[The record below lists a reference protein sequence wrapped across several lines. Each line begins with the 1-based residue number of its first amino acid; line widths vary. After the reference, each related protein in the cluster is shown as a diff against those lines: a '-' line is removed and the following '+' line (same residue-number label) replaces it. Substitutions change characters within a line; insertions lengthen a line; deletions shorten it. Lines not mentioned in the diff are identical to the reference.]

1 MSCENKL
8 TNLVFKNK
16 ENSARTTM
24 CFIFPSFLSLF
35 LFIIIKKK
43 NTYNEMHECNAMQL
57 LEIKEK
63 NIKTKKQRTM
73 VTKEKQ

>member
-24 CFIFPSFLSLF
+24 CFLFSSFLPFFFFNILN
-35 LFIIIKKK
+35 KK
-43 NTYNEMHECNAMQL
+43 NLECNAMQL
-57 LEIKEK
+57 LETKEK
-63 NIKTKKQRTM
+63 NTKTKEQRIM
-73 VTKEKQ
+73 VTKEK